1 MGYLLRG
8 KNEILNGIVNA
19 LCAVIYSALFIPVNI
34 FVYDVEPL
42 AYVIADIP
50 FVLVL
55 MTCNMFCALFLYKP
69 IYKVLTN
76 EFNKDKYVG
85 NIFENENGLE

>member
-1 MGYLLRG
+1 
-8 KNEILNGIVNA
+8 
-19 LCAVIYSALFIPVNI
+19 
-34 FVYDVEPL
+34 
-42 AYVIADIP
+42 
-50 FVLVL
+50 

-69 IYKVLTN
+69 IYKVLNN